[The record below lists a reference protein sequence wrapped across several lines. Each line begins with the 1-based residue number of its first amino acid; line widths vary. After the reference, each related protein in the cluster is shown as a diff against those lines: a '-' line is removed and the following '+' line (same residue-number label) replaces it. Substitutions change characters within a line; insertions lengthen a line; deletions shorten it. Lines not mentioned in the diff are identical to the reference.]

1 MKRLM
6 FAALSSA
13 FAFAAAAQTPAAQ
26 VDAQVGAKASVPAV
40 AEADVRA
47 GVRADVQA
55 DARLAAQTDKAGK
68 HRHDPNCLR
77 HTGSRLQPRG
87 KDGCIG
93 GAGRSYSRDDLDRTG
108 EVDVGEALR
117 KLDPR
122 LY

>member
-6 FAALSSA
+6 FAALLSA
-13 FAFAAAAQTPAAQ
+13 FAFAATAQTTAAQL
-26 VDAQVGAKASVPAV
+26 DAQVGAKASIAAV
-40 AEADVRA
+40 AE
-47 GVRADVQA
+47 ADVQA
-55 DARLAAQTDKAGK
+55 DARRAAQTGQTDPTGK

>member
-6 FAALSSA
+6 FAALLSA
-13 FAFAAAAQTPAAQ
+13 FAFAATAQTTAAQL
-26 VDAQVGAKASVPAV
+26 DAQVEAKASVPAV
-40 AEADVRA
+40 AEVDA
-47 GVRADVQA
+47 QA
-55 DARLAAQTDKAGK
+55 DSRLAAKTEQRK
-68 HRHDPNCLR
+68 HDPNCLR

>member
-1 MKRLM
+1 MKPLM
-6 FAALSSA
+6 LAALLSA
-13 FAFAAAAQTPAAQ
+13 CAFAATAQTPAAR
-26 VDAQVGAKASVPAV
+26 VDAQVDAKASVAAV
-40 AEADVRA
+40 AEVDA
-47 GVRADVQA
+47 QA
-55 DARLAAQTDKAGK
+55 DAGLAAKTDARK
-68 HRHDPNCLR
+68 HDPNCLR

-87 KDGCIG
+87 KDGCIA